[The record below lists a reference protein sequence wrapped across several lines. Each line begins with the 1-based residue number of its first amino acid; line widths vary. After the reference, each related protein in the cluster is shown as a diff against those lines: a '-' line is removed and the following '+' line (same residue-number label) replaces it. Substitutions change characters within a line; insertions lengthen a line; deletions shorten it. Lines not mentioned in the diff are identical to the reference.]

1 MYFEKQKKVAYLVF
15 EGRTRGIFEKWAD
28 CKNSV
33 DGYPGA
39 RFRGYT
45 DTEKAYAEWIAFEE
59 TGEIPGSPRKA
70 PKRKAI
76 SKGPPMEPKARKT
89 NPMEAVVAKFNTSP
103 GHGSRTITC
112 TSTGCNYPSCT
123 CGG

>member
-15 EGRTRGIFEKWAD
+15 EGRTKGIFENWSD

-45 DTEKAYAEWIAFEE
+45 DMDKAYDEWIAFEE
-59 TGEIPGSPRKA
+59 TGQIPGIPRMPASRKPRLTRA
-70 PKRKAI
+70 PRAKKERRLI
-76 SKGPPMEPKARKT
+76 PMA
-89 NPMEAVVAKFNTSP
+89 AVVAKYETGT
-103 GHGSRTITC
+103 GHGSRTVTC
-112 TSTGCNYPSCT
+112 TAAKCTYPNCQ
-123 CGG
+123 CG